1 MLKRKSARRQP
12 KLWNRSRGR
21 RSRVAELGRDRE
33 EHGKTTRQKEP
44 NVRSLSLLTVVIVCV
59 GCGQE
64 PATPSPEQQPTE
76 EKKTVAVG
84 TLPQANA
91 RGQTPQSNG
100 HTKPPE
106 SEEAKTASK
115 KSVTFN
121 KTEYVHRWSQGDQH
135 EFTPPGQEDLSKWT
149 DMLTVNVYH
158 DAVDGDG
165 LALVA
170 NKVLGAY
177 QNHKGTVVRTDSVPR
192 TTEKP
197 AEHLVVV
204 VLGDPK
210 FLEAVLARF
219 VLVNNKGVA
228 IIRSHRVYG
237 SRAGPEMSEWLKAD
251 GPSMEKALMEWE
263 PSIPVVTELLKKK
276 GEQVG
281 KAAKEAVGG
290 TEAKK

>member
-1 MLKRKSARRQP
+1 MR
-12 KLWNRSRGR
+12 
-21 RSRVAELGRDRE
+21 
-33 EHGKTTRQKEP
+33 T
-44 NVRSLSLLTVVIVCV
+44 LSLLVVVTVCV
-59 GCGQE
+59 GCGRE
-64 PATPSPEQQPTE
+64 PNAPSADTQPKE
-76 EKKTVAVG
+76 DNKTLAEG
-84 TLPQANA
+84 ASP
-91 RGQTPQSNG
+91 RRQTPQSNG
-100 HTKPPE
+100 HVKPTEPE
-106 SEEAKTASK
+106 KAKTAGK
-115 KSVTFN
+115 KTVTFN
-121 KTEYVHRWSQGDQH
+121 KTEYIHRWSQGSQH

-228 IIRSHRVYG
+228 IICSHRVYG
-237 SRAGPEMSEWLKAD
+237 SRAGPEMSEWLKAN

-263 PSIPVVTELLKKK
+263 PNIPVVTQLLNAVD
-276 GEQVG
+276 E
-281 KAAKEAVGG
+281 KAAKEAAGK
-290 TEAKK
+290 TEKSP